1 MQHMETNF
9 NLYFSSLRNGK
20 LEVPKVEM
28 LPVPVIFS
36 VYRLKVFAQL
46 ESHFA
51 NLSHNAPFK
60 SILKMNCKLPFLR
73 RWNKCVFPSPSS

>member
-36 VYRLKVFAQL
+36 FYRLKVFAKL
-46 ESHFA
+46 EP
-51 NLSHNAPFK
+51 LQ
-60 SILKMNCKLPFLR
+60 I
-73 RWNKCVFPSPSS
+73 